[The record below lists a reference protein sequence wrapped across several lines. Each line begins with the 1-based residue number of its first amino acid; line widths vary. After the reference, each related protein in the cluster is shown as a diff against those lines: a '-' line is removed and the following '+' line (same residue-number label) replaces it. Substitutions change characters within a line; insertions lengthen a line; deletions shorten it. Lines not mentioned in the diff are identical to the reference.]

1 MTFLD
6 LALLLLLSNAV
17 QNAMVG
23 DDTSMIGGIVATSVL
38 FLMNFFITKISRRW
52 PSFRHLIEGDPV
64 LLILHGRVVQ
74 SHIKRFDLDEQILAE
89 AIREHGLAEINE
101 VEMAVLEID
110 GSISIIPAKDSTT
123 KKTNT
128 IFGLEKK
135 IEFLLT
141 YLHNPFCFTRIIINE
156 LPFLVQRRGNSGAN
170 LKRHRGHNGHIT
182 F

>member
-1 MTFLD
+1 MSQLLTSIIEIFLRTPIIYLIVFIGLRLLGRREVGQMTILD

-74 SHIKRFDLDEQILAE
+74 SHIKRVDLDEQILAE

-123 KKTNT
+123 KKIKHNFR
-128 IFGLEKK
+128 IRKK
-135 IEFLLT
+135 D
-141 YLHNPFCFTRIIINE
+141 
-156 LPFLVQRRGNSGAN
+156 
-170 LKRHRGHNGHIT
+170 
-182 F
+182 